1 MEKRELNKK
10 GQNLTIGA
18 VILIVLGVVVLVM
31 LVVGFTKGWGFL
43 FGKFD
48 VLPGSDLETIA
59 QACKIAGEANLMIDF
74 CTFKELNAGNW
85 VNCEDTRFE
94 TTLGSIGSGITCD
107 KKWEAFCKDEVSD
120 AGKEVN
126 SHECP
131 TAEAEA
137 AEDTTC
143 EGKGGTWKE
152 NCQGASL
159 QEIES
164 DITGDVSD
172 TPPNNGDK
180 KCCVAPPPTKG

>member
-31 LVVGFTKGWGFL
+31 LVIGFTKGWSFL

-74 CTFKELNAGNW
+74 CAFKKLNDGNW
-85 VNCEDTRFE
+85 VNCEDDRFDK
-94 TTLGSIGSGITCD
+94 TLDGADSGITCD
-107 KKWEAFCKDEVSD
+107 KKWDDFCKDEVSA

-126 SHECP
+126 SNKCL
-131 TAEAEA
+131 TAAEAGK
-137 AEDTTC
+137 DTTC

-152 NCQGASL
+152 NCQGAPL

-164 DITGDVSD
+164 DITVDVSD

-180 KCCVAPPPTKG
+180 KCCVAAPPTTG

>member
-74 CTFKELNAGNW
+74 CTFKELNDGNW
-85 VNCEDTRFE
+85 VNCKDTRFAE
-94 TTLGSIGSGITCD
+94 TLGSIGSGITCAKELRD
-107 KKWEAFCKDEVSD
+107 FCKDEVSA

-131 TAEAEA
+131 
-137 AEDTTC
+137 TC

-152 NCQGASL
+152 NCQGAPP
-159 QEIES
+159 QEIER

-180 KCCVAPPPTKG
+180 KCCVAAPTTG